1 MKGSKKM
8 KHSNKTK
15 KANSKINNSNKK
27 DGTTKM
33 NNEPILEHRKDENT
47 MKNVNT
53 YEGIYITGYK
63 RKNNEKEYRIMLV
76 VYDEQY
82 REKATDAFRKL
93 YQDVLPYWTTDEN
106 YIDMDVDTFEGKPYD
121 EACGCI
127 ARSSKERVLE
137 YEVYLIAYDKRR
149 KRKNFDK
156 LMHFAYHLSKEI
168 GV

>member
-1 MKGSKKM
+1 MKNKSKLK
-8 KHSNKTK
+8 N
-15 KANSKINNSNKK
+15 
-27 DGTTKM
+27 
-33 NNEPILEHRKDENT
+33 RKDENT

-76 VYDEQY
+76 VHDEKY
-82 REKATDAFRKL
+82 KEKATDAFRKL
-93 YQDVLPYWTTDEN
+93 YHEVLPHWTTDEN
-106 YIDMDVDTFEGKPYD
+106 YIDMDIDTFEGKPYD

-137 YEVYLIAYDKRR
+137 YEVYLIAYDGRR
-149 KRKNFDK
+149 KRRNFDK
-156 LMHFAYHLSKEI
+156 LTSFAYRLSKEV